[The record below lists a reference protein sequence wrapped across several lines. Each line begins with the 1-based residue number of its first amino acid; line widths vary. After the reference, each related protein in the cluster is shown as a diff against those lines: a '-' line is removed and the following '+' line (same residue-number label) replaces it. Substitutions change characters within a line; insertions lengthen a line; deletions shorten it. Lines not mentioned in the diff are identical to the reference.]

1 MLKNNKGFT
10 MVELLVAIASFVIII
25 SIAVGGFSGA
35 LRSQRQSIALLN
47 ANYNSSL
54 VLEQIAREIR
64 TGTNFCDQ
72 NPPCSSPLG
81 GGEIRTDK
89 LYFTNAYGQN
99 VVYRLN
105 NFGIEKSINI
115 ESTNGE
121 TSFKKITA
129 DDVVVDY
136 LKFILNGQTFGDGKQ
151 TRITILIGIKSKESS
166 VSGSVVNLQTTV
178 SPRVLDS

>member
-1 MLKNNKGFT
+1 
-10 MVELLVAIASFVIII
+10 MVELLVAIASFVIIV

-54 VLEQIAREIR
+54 VLEQMAREIR

-105 NFGIEKSINI
+105 NSGIEKSID
-115 ESTNGE
+115 GG

-151 TRITILIGIKSKESS
+151 TRITILMGIKSKESS
-166 VSGSVVNLQTTV
+166 VSSSVVNLQTTV

>member
-10 MVELLVAIASFVIII
+10 MVELLVAIASFVIIV

-54 VLEQIAREIR
+54 VLEQMAREIR
-64 TGTNFCDQ
+64 TGTNFCINQ
-72 NPPCSSPLG
+72 SIVCSESQLV
-81 GGEIRTDK
+81 
-89 LYFTNAYGQN
+89 FTNAYGQN

-105 NFGIEKSINI
+105 NSGIEKSID
-115 ESTNGE
+115 GG

-151 TRITILIGIKSKESS
+151 TRITILMGIKSKESS

>member
-10 MVELLVAIASFVIII
+10 MVELLVAIASFIII
-25 SIAVGGFSGA
+25 VSIVVGGFSGA

-54 VLEQIAREIR
+54 VLEQMAREIR
-64 TGTNFCDQ
+64 TGMNFCINQ
-72 NPPCSSPLG
+72 SIACSESQLV
-81 GGEIRTDK
+81 
-89 LYFTNAYGQN
+89 FTNAYGQN

-105 NFGIEKSINI
+105 NFGIEKSII
-115 ESTNGE
+115 EESINRE
-121 TSFKKITA
+121 ISFKKITA

-136 LKFILNGQTFGDGKQ
+136 LKFILNGQTFRDGKQ

-166 VSGSVVNLQTTV
+166 ISGSVINLQTTV

>member
-10 MVELLVAIASFVIII
+10 MVELLVAIASFVIIV

-54 VLEQIAREIR
+54 VLEQMAREIR
-64 TGTNFCDQ
+64 TGTNFCINQ
-72 NPPCSSPLG
+72 SIVCSESQLV
-81 GGEIRTDK
+81 
-89 LYFTNAYGQN
+89 FTNAYGQN

-105 NFGIEKSINI
+105 NSGIEKSID
-115 ESTNGE
+115 GG

>member
-10 MVELLVAIASFVIII
+10 MVELLVAIASFVIIV

-54 VLEQIAREIR
+54 VLEQMAREIR

-105 NFGIEKSINI
+105 NSGIEKSID
-115 ESTNGE
+115 GG

-151 TRITILIGIKSKESS
+151 TRITILMGIKSKESS
-166 VSGSVVNLQTTV
+166 VSSSVVNLQTTV

>member
-10 MVELLVAIASFVIII
+10 MVELLVAIASFIII
-25 SIAVGGFSGA
+25 VSIAVGGFSGA

-54 VLEQIAREIR
+54 VLEQMAREIR
-64 TGTNFCDQ
+64 TGMNFCDQ

-105 NFGIEKSINI
+105 NSGIEKSID
-115 ESTNGE
+115 GG

-151 TRITILIGIKSKESS
+151 TRITILMGIKSKELS
-166 VSGSVVNLQTTV
+166 VSSSVVNLQTTV

>member
-1 MLKNNKGFT
+1 MLKNSKGFT
-10 MVELLVAIASFVIII
+10 MVELLVAIASFIIII

-64 TGTNFCDQ
+64 TGMNFCVNQ
-72 NPPCSSPLG
+72 SIACSESQLV
-81 GGEIRTDK
+81 
-89 LYFTNAYGQN
+89 FTNAYGQN

-105 NFGIEKSINI
+105 NSGIEKSIDRG
-115 ESTNGE
+115 ST
-121 TSFKKITA
+121 FKKITA

>member
-10 MVELLVAIASFVIII
+10 MVELLVAIASFIIII

-54 VLEQIAREIR
+54 VLEQMAREIR
-64 TGTNFCDQ
+64 TGMNFCDQ
-72 NPPCSSPLG
+72 NQNSCSSPVD
-81 GGEIRTDK
+81 GGEISTNE

-105 NFGIEKSINI
+105 NFGIEKSID
-115 ESTNGE
+115 GG

-129 DDVVVDY
+129 DDVIVDY
-136 LKFILNGQTFGDGKQ
+136 LRFILNGQNFGDGKQ
-151 TRITILIGIKSKESS
+151 TRITILMGIKSKESS

-178 SPRVLDS
+178 SSRVLDS

>member
-10 MVELLVAIASFVIII
+10 MVELLVAIASFIII
-25 SIAVGGFSGA
+25 VSIAVGGFSGA

-54 VLEQIAREIR
+54 VLEQMAREIR
-64 TGTNFCDQ
+64 TGTNFCINQ
-72 NPPCSSPLG
+72 SIACSESQLV
-81 GGEIRTDK
+81 
-89 LYFTNAYGQN
+89 FTNTYGQN

-105 NFGIEKSINI
+105 NFGIEKSID
-115 ESTNGE
+115 SG

-151 TRITILIGIKSKESS
+151 TRITILMGIKSKESS
-166 VSGSVVNLQTTV
+166 ISSSVVNLQTTV

>member
-10 MVELLVAIASFVIII
+10 MVELLVAIASFVIIV

-54 VLEQIAREIR
+54 VLEQMAREIR
-64 TGTNFCDQ
+64 TGTNFCINQ
-72 NPPCSSPLG
+72 SIACSESQLV
-81 GGEIRTDK
+81 
-89 LYFTNAYGQN
+89 FTNAYGQN

-105 NFGIEKSINI
+105 NFGIEKSIDGG
-115 ESTNGE
+115 T
-121 TSFKKITA
+121 FKKITA

-166 VSGSVVNLQTTV
+166 VAGSVVNLQTTV

>member
-54 VLEQIAREIR
+54 VLEQMAREIR

-105 NFGIEKSINI
+105 NFGIEKSIDGG
-115 ESTNGE
+115 T
-121 TSFKKITA
+121 FKKITA

-151 TRITILIGIKSKESS
+151 TRITILIGIKSKEPS

>member
-1 MLKNNKGFT
+1 

-54 VLEQIAREIR
+54 VLEQMAREIR

-105 NFGIEKSINI
+105 NFGIEKSID
-115 ESTNGE
+115 GE

>member
-10 MVELLVAIASFVIII
+10 MVELLVAIASFVIIV

-64 TGTNFCDQ
+64 TGMNFCDQ
-72 NPPCSSPLG
+72 NPPCSPPLG
-81 GGEIRTDK
+81 GGQVLTNQ

-105 NFGIEKSINI
+105 NFGIEKSINGG
-115 ESTNGE
+115 T
-121 TSFKKITA
+121 FKKITA
-129 DDVVVDY
+129 DDVSVEY
-136 LKFILNGQTFGDGKQ
+136 LNFILNGHGLPDGKQ

>member
-1 MLKNNKGFT
+1 
-10 MVELLVAIASFVIII
+10 MVELLVAIASFIII
-25 SIAVGGFSGA
+25 VSIAVGGFSGA

-54 VLEQIAREIR
+54 VLEQMAREIR
-64 TGTNFCDQ
+64 TGMNFCINQ
-72 NPPCSSPLG
+72 SIACSESQLV
-81 GGEIRTDK
+81 
-89 LYFTNAYGQN
+89 FTNAYGQN

-105 NFGIEKSINI
+105 NSGIEKSID
-115 ESTNGE
+115 GG

>member
-10 MVELLVAIASFVIII
+10 MVELLVAIASFIII
-25 SIAVGGFSGA
+25 VSIAVGGFSGA

-54 VLEQIAREIR
+54 VLEQMAREIR
-64 TGTNFCDQ
+64 TGMNFCINQ
-72 NPPCSSPLG
+72 SIACSESQLV
-81 GGEIRTDK
+81 
-89 LYFTNAYGQN
+89 FTNAYGQN

-105 NFGIEKSINI
+105 NSGIEKSID
-115 ESTNGE
+115 GG

>member
-54 VLEQIAREIR
+54 VLEQMAREIR

-105 NFGIEKSINI
+105 NFGIEKSID
-115 ESTNGE
+115 GE

>member
-54 VLEQIAREIR
+54 VLEQMAREIR
-64 TGTNFCDQ
+64 TGMNFCDQ
-72 NPPCSSPLG
+72 NPPCSPPLG
-81 GGEIRTDK
+81 GGQVLANQ

-99 VVYRLN
+99 VVYRVN
-105 NFGIEKSINI
+105 NSGIEKSID
-115 ESTNGE
+115 GG

-129 DDVVVDY
+129 DDVSVEY
-136 LKFILNGQTFGDGKQ
+136 LNFILSGHGLSDGKQ

>member
-10 MVELLVAIASFVIII
+10 MVELLVAIASFIII
-25 SIAVGGFSGA
+25 VSIAVGGFSGA

-54 VLEQIAREIR
+54 VLEQMAREIR
-64 TGTNFCDQ
+64 TGTNFCINQ
-72 NPPCSSPLG
+72 SIACSESQLV
-81 GGEIRTDK
+81 
-89 LYFTNAYGQN
+89 FTNAYSQN

-105 NFGIEKSINI
+105 NSGIEKSIDGG
-115 ESTNGE
+115 T
-121 TSFKKITA
+121 FKKITA

-151 TRITILIGIKSKESS
+151 TRITILMGIKSKESS
-166 VSGSVVNLQTTV
+166 VSSSVVNLQTTV